1 MIPNVY
7 LYAYFGYR
15 ELAASGIGAVLH
27 TISNKSDPDGALWRM
42 IVDTECMSY
51 ALSSPAPPDK
61 LIQEIV
67 IAYNNAGTYA
77 KRIQVLSLIATK
89 KSFKYLNQFNSKS
102 ASSKETGA
110 KIAELDCDGDDD
122 NAVDVPAIIPRN
134 CFFNPPLSYHIYRL
148 ARLHHKD
155 NGHGLSPVDRGRSFA
170 WQIPLEVV
178 DTIIDFVSSPLNTQ
192 NVSLDICSNLIA
204 ILDFVN
210 VFQVAYGTLRIKDPR
225 SKKFQRIAR
234 IIRLHT
240 KTELVKQL
248 EKYLK
253 EKKFA
258 VPSRAT
264 LFKILSKMPAATI
277 KVNSKE
283 KLNII
288 SAFFHSP
295 LILGNERN

>member
-1 MIPNVY
+1 MIPNKY
-7 LYAYFGYR
+7 LYFVFR
-15 ELAASGIGAVLH
+15 KLAASGIGAVLH
-27 TISNKSDPDGALWRM
+27 TVSNNSDPDGVLWKM
-42 IVDTECMSY
+42 IVESECVSL
-51 ALSSPAPPDK
+51 ALSSPPPPDE

-89 KSFKYLNQFNSKS
+89 KSFKYLKQFNSKS

-134 CFFNPPLSYHIYRL
+134 CFFNPPLSYHIYRQ

-155 NGHGLSPVDRGRSFA
+155 NGHGLSPVDRGRSFV
-170 WQIPLEVV
+170 WRIPLEVI

-225 SKKFQRIAR
+225 STKFQRIAR
-234 IIRLHT
+234 IIRLHS

-258 VPSRAT
+258 VPSRPS

-277 KVNSKE
+277 KVNIKE

-288 SAFFHSP
+288 SAFFFT
-295 LILGNERN
+295 LLLF

>member
-134 CFFNPPLSYHIYRL
+134 CFFNPPLSYHIYRQ

-155 NGHGLSPVDRGRSFA
+155 NGHGLSPVDRGRSFV
-170 WQIPLEVV
+170 WRIPLEVI

-192 NVSLDICSNLIA
+192 NVS
-204 ILDFVN
+204 
-210 VFQVAYGTLRIKDPR
+210 
-225 SKKFQRIAR
+225 
-234 IIRLHT
+234 
-240 KTELVKQL
+240 
-248 EKYLK
+248 
-253 EKKFA
+253 
-258 VPSRAT
+258 
-264 LFKILSKMPAATI
+264 
-277 KVNSKE
+277 
-283 KLNII
+283 
-288 SAFFHSP
+288 
-295 LILGNERN
+295 